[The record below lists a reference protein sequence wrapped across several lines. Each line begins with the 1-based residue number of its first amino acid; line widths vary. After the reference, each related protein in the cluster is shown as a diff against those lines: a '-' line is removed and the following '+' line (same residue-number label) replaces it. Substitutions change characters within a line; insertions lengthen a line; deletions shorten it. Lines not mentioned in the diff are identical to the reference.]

1 MPDDILSPDEI
12 NALLAGGDS
21 DSEVEELTPD
31 DTARL
36 DEIAQIFADAAKS
49 AIAMLS
55 GREVNTKL
63 GNPEILNQEEFAS
76 RFIDPPFL
84 FSCTF
89 KGFEDNLVALVVEQ
103 KGALTLANFMMGG
116 GTEIPEP
123 NDLYWDAA
131 KEGLS
136 QIISPAFTG
145 ISGKLNGKTLIPD
158 NIGAAVGEDDWRV
171 FSVEPVE
178 TKLWLSPINISI
190 PEFTPFDIW
199 TVMPLS
205 VARDLSTL
213 IRDILEGKN
222 DKNTDNTPSTPTNN
236 PVTPPRPNQPTRN
249 TPTVNSNFAPT
260 PIDLIADIPV
270 RVTVELGKSRK
281 SVSEILA
288 LSSGAVIELDKVAGE
303 PVDILVNGK
312 VIAHGEVVVIEENFG
327 VRITDLNGAA

>member
-31 DTARL
+31 DSARL

-49 AIAMLS
+49 AISMLS
-55 GREVNTKL
+55 GREVTAKL

-76 RFIDPPFL
+76 RFVEPPFL

-89 KGFEDNLVALVVEQ
+89 KGFDDNLVALVVEQ

-190 PEFTPFDIW
+190 SEFTPFDIW

-205 VARDLSTL
+205 VAQDLSTL

-222 DKNTDNTPSTPTNN
+222 DKNTDNSTNNPTNPSTPTK
-236 PVTPPRPNQPTRN
+236 PNQPTRP
-249 TPTVNSNFAPT
+249 TTTVNNSAPT